1 MLDGTRLMEGVKR
14 TAQRSDEVRLR
25 HIVYLMQTPL
35 NPRDIERFGM
45 ATMAADGVS
54 VTVVDA
60 KGLINPFLAEMSA
73 AQPIPGITQ
82 YVVRSAKDLGG
93 VRALLRAADFAIC
106 LVAFDGNPAVLKV
119 YRTLAQA
126 GTPYLVISANA
137 FPGFAR
143 YRGERRHWFQRGR
156 DAFKRLVEGQVDPIK
171 SILFRL
177 PPRGLG
183 LRGPALIIHGGRSS
197 RAGARMFPVMDGTR
211 AINAHAMDYD
221 LYLQISTAPPVQT
234 QTAIFIDEH
243 IGFQRDMIAMGARPT
258 ATPVDFYPKLRRF
271 FDRLE
276 DTLGLEV
283 IIAANP
289 RADYRDKPG
298 LFGDRRIEYQATANL
313 IAASQLV
320 IGHRSTALG
329 FAVMFGRP
337 VMLVATEEM
346 YAHWVQRP
354 AMDAFSEALG
364 TPVHLIDDNAALNLA
379 GALTFDGAR
388 YDRYMEDYVKTS
400 GSADRPFWSI
410 AGDEIRR
417 YLAEENHAAA

>member
-14 TAQRSDEVRLR
+14 AAQRSDEVRLR

-60 KGLINPFLAEMSA
+60 KGLINPFLAEISA

-119 YRTLAQA
+119 YRALAQA

-137 FPGFAR
+137 FPGISR
-143 YRGERRHWFQRGR
+143 YSGRKRHWLQWSR
-156 DAFKRLVEGQVDPIK
+156 DAIKRLVEGQIDPIK
-171 SILFRL
+171 SVLFRL
-177 PPRGLG
+177 PPRALG

-197 RAGARMFPVMDGTR
+197 REGARMFPVAEGTR
-211 AINAHAMDYD
+211 AVNVHSMDYD
-221 LYLQISTAPPVQT
+221 LYLKISTTPPART
-234 QTAIFIDEH
+234 QTAVFIDEH
-243 IGFQRDMIAMGARPT
+243 IGFQRDLIAMGARPT
-258 ATPVDFYPKLRRF
+258 ATPDDFYPKLRRF

-283 IIAANP
+283 VIAANP

-313 IAASQLV
+313 IAAGQLV

-329 FAVMFGRP
+329 FAVMFRRP

-346 YAHWVQRP
+346 YEHWVQRP
-354 AMDAFSEALG
+354 AMDAFSKVLG
-364 TPVHLIDDNAALNLA
+364 SPVRLIDDDAALNLTNA
-379 GALTFDGAR
+379 MSLDGAR
-388 YDRYMEDYVKTS
+388 YDRYMEDYVKIP

-410 AGDEIRR
+410 IGDEIRQ
-417 YLAEENHAAA
+417 YLTQESHATA